1 MGLDGQRTRKEV
13 VHGIT
18 NLTPTQADPTAL
30 ATLVRGH
37 WSIENSVHYVRD
49 VTYREDAGRAR
60 TANTPAVLAAL
71 RNAVTNALRLAGKI
85 NIAAA
90 RRAVTLD
97 PSIILRLL
105 TRRTK
110 PDISPL

>member
-37 WSIENSVHYVRD
+37 WAIENSVHYVRD